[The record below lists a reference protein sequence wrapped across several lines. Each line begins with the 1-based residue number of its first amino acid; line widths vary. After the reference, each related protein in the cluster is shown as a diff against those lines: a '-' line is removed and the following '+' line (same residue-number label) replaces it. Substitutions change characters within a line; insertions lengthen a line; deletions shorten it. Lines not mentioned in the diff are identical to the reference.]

1 MLEKLINFAVD
12 TIQQIQ
18 FDDYDE
24 KEFAIAKVGF
34 LSTRPNSH
42 GLEISEEV
50 LRKCASTVLGKWM
63 VAKMNWLGTD
73 TMSHETDEQIMGAF
87 PKDQEI
93 EFVEDDDGYLRAY
106 ATAVISKLYAKKYCD
121 IFGKDN
127 NRAVSVEMKV
137 QSENNEDMNDIV
149 LSFSITAVTTLGK
162 GIAPSCPES
171 DVTMIRFSQE
181 DADAY
186 FNKMNE
192 HNLTPLKKFAKER
205 IESMAKTYKIDKS
218 KEAMSDKAW
227 GEVDK
232 ASMRDKIMEAGNKA
246 TLVKAVYMLVEDGWE
261 EAPSEHLKYPVME
274 LKGDTFVY
282 NRDGLASALGYAKKE
297 NETSVVNK
305 IEKIYKKLD
314 LDDNEGGKE
323 EKMAEIEFSAVNIG
337 DLWGRVWEAI
347 RGHDA
352 WDYCIQGI
360 YEEDNQKFAVLIDRE
375 QKLYR
380 LDFSLTEEGMVVSD
394 ELIEVKQEF
403 TDTDNI
409 KKFAEPEN
417 VERYTK
423 FADPKDEDDESDD
436 KDDKDDEDE
445 DEDEPKE
452 EPTKMSE
459 DEMMAKI
466 AELEKSVE
474 ERDHIIMDKDTELEE
489 LRAYKAAVVAKEM
502 ACRVDSV
509 MEEVRTYINDEQFA
523 EFKAE
528 GLSCGEN
535 DIDAWSNKVKATCFS
550 EVKKNIKKDDKGVF
564 SFAMPKVIKH
574 SDPNSV
580 WEKLENK

>member
-42 GLEISEEV
+42 GLEISEKV
-50 LRKCASTVLGKWM
+50 LRECASTVLGKWM

-73 TMSHETDEQIMGAF
+73 ATTHEPDEQIMGIF
-87 PKDQEI
+87 PKEQEI

-106 ATAVISKLYAKKYCD
+106 ATAVISKMYAKKYYD
-121 IFGKDN
+121 MFVDDN
-127 NRAVSVEMKV
+127 ERAVSVEMRV
-137 QSENNEDMNDIV
+137 ETENGDDTNDKV
-149 LSFSITAVTTLGK
+149 LSLNIVGVTTLGK
-162 GIAPSCPES
+162 AVKPSCPES

-232 ASMRDKIMEAGNKA
+232 TTMRDKIMEANNKA

-282 NRDGLASALGYAKKE
+282 NRDGLTSALGYAKKE
-297 NETSVVNK
+297 NETTVVNK

-337 DLWGRVWEAI
+337 DLWGRVYAAI
-347 RGHDA
+347 REHDA

-360 YEEDNQKFAVLIDRE
+360 YEEDNQKFAILIDRD

-380 LDFSLTEEGMVVSD
+380 LDFSLTEEGMTASD
-394 ELIEVKQEF
+394 ELAEVKQEF
-403 TDTDNI
+403 TEIDNI

-417 VERYTK
+417 VEQYTK

-436 KDDKDDEDE
+436 KDDEDE
-445 DEDEPKE
+445 NEHKE
-452 EPTKMSE
+452 EPTKMSK

-574 SDPNSV
+574 SDPNSI

>member
-1 MLEKLINFAVD
+1 MLEKLIKFAVD

-42 GLEISEEV
+42 GLEISEKV
-50 LRKCASTVLGKWM
+50 LRECASTVLGKWM

-73 TMSHETDEQIMGAF
+73 ATTHEPDEQIMGIF
-87 PKDQEI
+87 PKEQEI

-106 ATAVISKLYAKKYCD
+106 ATAVISKMYAKKYYD
-121 IFGKDN
+121 MFVDDN
-127 NRAVSVEMKV
+127 ERAVSVEMRV
-137 QSENNEDMNDIV
+137 ETENGDDTNDKV
-149 LSFSITAVTTLGK
+149 LSLNIVGVTTLGK
-162 GIAPSCPES
+162 AVKPSCPES

-232 ASMRDKIMEAGNKA
+232 TAMRDKIMEANNKA

-282 NRDGLASALGYAKKE
+282 NRDGLTSALGYAKKE
-297 NETSVVNK
+297 NETTVVNK
-305 IEKIYKKLD
+305 IEKIYKKLN

-337 DLWGRVWEAI
+337 DLWGRVYAAI
-347 RGHDA
+347 REHDA

-360 YEEDNQKFAVLIDRE
+360 YEEDNQKFAILIDRD

-380 LDFSLTEEGMVVSD
+380 LDFSLTEEGMTASD
-394 ELIEVKQEF
+394 ELAEVKQEF
-403 TDTDNI
+403 TETDNI

-417 VERYTK
+417 VEQYTK
-423 FADPKDEDDESDD
+423 FADPKDEDDEP
-436 KDDKDDEDE
+436 DDKDDEDG
-445 DEDEPKE
+445 DEPKE
-452 EPTKMSE
+452 ESTKMSE

-550 EVKKNIKKDDKGVF
+550 EVKKTIKKDDKGVF
-564 SFAMPKVIKH
+564 SFAMPKIIKH
-574 SDPNSV
+574 SDPNSI
-580 WEKLENK
+580 WEKLESK

>member
-50 LRKCASTVLGKWM
+50 LRECASTVLGKWM

-73 TMSHETDEQIMGAF
+73 ATTHEPDEQIMGIF

-106 ATAVISKLYAKKYCD
+106 ATAVISKMYAKKYYD
-121 IFGKDN
+121 MFVDDN
-127 NRAVSVEMKV
+127 ERAVSVEMGV
-137 QSENNEDMNDIV
+137 ETENGDDMNDKV
-149 LSFSITAVTTLGK
+149 LSLNIVGVTTLGK
-162 GIAPSCPES
+162 AVKPSCPES

-192 HNLTPLKKFAKER
+192 HNLTPLKNFAKER

-218 KEAMSDKAW
+218 KEAMSEKAW

-232 ASMRDKIMEAGNKA
+232 AAMRDKIMEASNKA
-246 TLVKAVYMLVEDGWE
+246 TLVKAVYMFVEDGWE

-297 NETSVVNK
+297 NETTVVNK

-337 DLWGRVWEAI
+337 DLWGRVYAAI
-347 RGHDA
+347 REHDA

-360 YEEDNQKFAVLIDRE
+360 YEEDNQKFAILIDRD

-380 LDFSLTEEGMVVSD
+380 LNFSLTEEGMTVSD
-394 ELIEVKQEF
+394 ELAEVKQEF
-403 TDTDNI
+403 TETDNI

-417 VERYTK
+417 VEQYTK
-423 FADPKDEDDESDD
+423 FADPKGEDDEPDD
-436 KDDKDDEDE
+436 KDDK

-574 SDPNSV
+574 SDPNSI

>member
-1 MLEKLINFAVD
+1 MLEKKVNFQMDEVLPEWLEG
-12 TIQQIQ
+12 
-18 FDDYDE
+18 YDE
-24 KEFAIAKVGF
+24 DKFTVFKACF
-34 LSTRPNSH
+34 LSSAKNSH
-42 GLEISEEV
+42 NLDISPAV
-50 LRKCASTVLGKWM
+50 LKRDAKTILGNFLVAKLQYGDASTHLPSEIIYGY
-63 VAKMNWLGTD
+63 
-73 TMSHETDEQIMGAF
+73 F
-87 PKDQEI
+87 PKEQEI
-93 EFVEDDDGYLRAY
+93 EFEDTDNGIVKAWAY
-106 ATAVISKLYAKKYCD
+106 CVISKQYGQEFNE
-121 IFGKDN
+121 IFDLQN
-127 NRAVSVEMKV
+127 LRNTSVEMKV
-137 QSENNEDMNDIV
+137 KVVNDEDEGEVESFDIYG
-149 LSFSITAVTTLGK
+149 LTCLGVSVK
-162 GIAPSCPES
+162 GSCP
-171 DVTMIRFSQE
+171 DAMMTMVRFSQE

-205 IESMAKTYKIDKS
+205 IKSMAEKDNYVNHPIDTS
-218 KEAMSDKAW
+218 KEALHEGEWDGQKAKQ
-227 GEVDK
+227 D
-232 ASMRDKIMEAGNKA
+232 
-246 TLVKAVYMLVEDGWE
+246 LVKEKNFKSLAPKVCMKLEEGWE
-261 EAPSEHLKYPVME
+261 DREVTKLGYPVMM
-274 LKGDTFVY
+274 LYDGKWVY
-282 NRDGLASALGYAKKE
+282 SRQGLASALGYAKKE
-297 NETSVVNK
+297 NETTVVNK

-337 DLWGRVWEAI
+337 DLWGRVYAAI
-347 RGHDA
+347 RKHEA
-352 WDYCIQGI
+352 WDYCVQGI
-360 YEEDNQKFAVLIDRE
+360 YEEDNQKFAVLIDRD

-380 LDFSLTEEGMVVSD
+380 LDFSLTEEGMIASD
-394 ELIEVKQEF
+394 ELTEVKQEF

-417 VERYTK
+417 VEQYTK
-423 FADPKDEDDESDD
+423 FADPKDDDDDESDD
-436 KDDKDDEDE
+436 KDDKDDE

-459 DEMMAKI
+459 DEMMTKI

-474 ERDHIIMDKDTELEE
+474 ERDHIIMDKDAELEE

>member
-50 LRKCASTVLGKWM
+50 LRECASTVLGKWM

-73 TMSHETDEQIMGAF
+73 FMSHETDEQIMGAF

-93 EFVEDDDGYLRAY
+93 EFVEDEDGYLRAY

-121 IFGKDN
+121 IFVEDN
-127 NRAVSVEMKV
+127 ERAVSVEMTV
-137 QSENNEDMNDIV
+137 ITENDEDMNDTI

-162 GIAPSCPES
+162 NVLPSCPES

-232 ASMRDKIMEAGNKA
+232 TAMRDKIMEADNKA

-261 EAPSEHLKYPVME
+261 EAPSEHLKYPVMMFE
-274 LKGDTFVY
+274 GDTLVY
-282 NRDGLASALGYAKKE
+282 NRGGLSSALGYAKKE
-297 NETSVVNK
+297 NETTVVNK

-314 LDDNEGGKE
+314 LDDNDGGKE
-323 EKMAEIEFSAVNIG
+323 EKMAEIEFSAVNISN
-337 DLWGRVWEAI
+337 LWSRIYDVIHE
-347 RGHDA
+347 HDD

-360 YEEDNQKFAVLIDRE
+360 YEEDNRKFAILIGRD

-380 LDFSLTEEGMVVSD
+380 LDFSLTEEGMTVSD
-394 ELIEVKQEF
+394 ELAEVKQEF

-417 VERYTK
+417 AEQYTK
-423 FADPKDEDDESDD
+423 FADPK
-436 KDDKDDEDE
+436 KDEDE
-445 DEDEPKE
+445 GEEG

-466 AELEKSVE
+466 TELEKSVE

-489 LRAYKAAVVAKEM
+489 LRAYKVGVVAKENM
-502 ACRVDSV
+502 AKVDSI
-509 MEEVRTYINDEQFA
+509 MEEVKPYVSEEKFA

-528 GLSCGEN
+528 GLACDAET
-535 DIDAWSNKVKATCFS
+535 IDAWSNKIKAACFS

-564 SFAMPKVIKH
+564 TFAMPCPTHKSK
-574 SDPNSV
+574 SNSI
-580 WEKLENK
+580 WDRLENK

>member
-1 MLEKLINFAVD
+1 MLEKLINFTVD

-42 GLEISEEV
+42 GLEISKKV
-50 LRKCASTVLGKWM
+50 LRECASTVLGKWM

-73 TMSHETDEQIMGAF
+73 ATTHEPDEQIMGIF
-87 PKDQEI
+87 PKEQEI

-106 ATAVISKLYAKKYCD
+106 ATAVISKMYAKKYYD
-121 IFGKDN
+121 MFVDDN
-127 NRAVSVEMKV
+127 ERAVSVEMRV
-137 QSENNEDMNDIV
+137 ETENGDDTNDKV
-149 LSFSITAVTTLGK
+149 LSLNIVGVTTLGK
-162 GIAPSCPES
+162 AVKPSCPES

-232 ASMRDKIMEAGNKA
+232 TTMRDKIMEANNKA

-282 NRDGLASALGYAKKE
+282 NRDGLTSALGYAKKE
-297 NETSVVNK
+297 NETTVVNK

-337 DLWGRVWEAI
+337 DLWGHVYHAI
-347 RGHDA
+347 HEHDA

-360 YEEDNQKFAVLIDRE
+360 YEEDNQKFAILIDRD

-380 LDFSLTEEGMVVSD
+380 LNFSLTEEGFSYD
-394 ELIEVKQEF
+394 EELVEVKQEF

-417 VERYTK
+417 VEQYTK

-436 KDDKDDEDE
+436 KDDEDE
-445 DEDEPKE
+445 NEHKE

-564 SFAMPKVIKH
+564 SFAMPKVIKY
-574 SDPNSV
+574 SDPNSI

>member
-1 MLEKLINFAVD
+1 MLEKLINFTVD

-42 GLEISEEV
+42 GLEISEKV
-50 LRKCASTVLGKWM
+50 LRECASTVLGKWM

-73 TMSHETDEQIMGAF
+73 ATTHEPDEQIMGIF
-87 PKDQEI
+87 PKEQEI

-106 ATAVISKLYAKKYCD
+106 ATAVISKMYAKKYYD
-121 IFGKDN
+121 MFVDDN
-127 NRAVSVEMKV
+127 ERAVSVEMRV
-137 QSENNEDMNDIV
+137 ETENGDDTNDKV
-149 LSFSITAVTTLGK
+149 LSLNIVGVTTLGK
-162 GIAPSCPES
+162 AVKPSCPES

-232 ASMRDKIMEAGNKA
+232 TTMRDKIMEANNKA

-282 NRDGLASALGYAKKE
+282 NRDGLTSALGYAKKE
-297 NETSVVNK
+297 NETTVVNK

-323 EKMAEIEFSAVNIG
+323 EKMAEIEFSAVNID
-337 DLWGRVWEAI
+337 DLWGRVYAAI
-347 RGHDA
+347 HEHDA

-360 YEEDNQKFAVLIDRE
+360 YEEDNQKFAVLIDRD

-380 LDFSLTEEGMVVSD
+380 LNFSLTEEGFSYD
-394 ELIEVKQEF
+394 EELVEVKQEF

-417 VERYTK
+417 VEQYTK

-436 KDDKDDEDE
+436 KDDE

-574 SDPNSV
+574 SDPNSI

>member
-42 GLEISEEV
+42 GLEISEKV
-50 LRKCASTVLGKWM
+50 LRECASTVLGKWM

-73 TMSHETDEQIMGAF
+73 ATTHVPSEHIMGSF
-87 PKDQEI
+87 PKDQDI

-106 ATAVISKLYAKKYCD
+106 ATAIISKRYAKDYCKMFD
-121 IFGKDN
+121 DDN
-127 NRAVSVEMKV
+127 ERAVSVEMAV
-137 QSENNEDMNDIV
+137 ITENGEDINDKV
-149 LSFSITAVTTLGK
+149 LSFNIVGVTTLGK
-162 GIAPSCPES
+162 NVAPSCPES

-232 ASMRDKIMEAGNKA
+232 TAMRDKIMEADNKA

-297 NETSVVNK
+297 DETTVVNK

-337 DLWGRVWEAI
+337 DLWGRVYAAI
-347 RGHDA
+347 REHDA

-360 YEEDNQKFAVLIDRE
+360 YEEDNQKFAILIDRD

-380 LDFSLTEEGMVVSD
+380 LDFSLTEEGMTVSD
-394 ELIEVKQEF
+394 ELAEVKQEF
-403 TDTDNI
+403 TETDNI

-417 VERYTK
+417 VEQYTK
-423 FADPKDEDDESDD
+423 FADPKDEDDEPDN
-436 KDDKDDEDE
+436 KDDEDE
-445 DEDEPKE
+445 DDPKE

-574 SDPNSV
+574 SDPNSI

>member
-1 MLEKLINFAVD
+1 MLEKKVNFQMD
-12 TIQQIQ
+12 EILPEWLEG
-18 FDDYDE
+18 YDE
-24 KEFAIAKVGF
+24 DKFTVFKACF
-34 LSTRPNSH
+34 LSSAKNSH
-42 GLEISEEV
+42 NLDISPAV
-50 LRKCASTVLGKWM
+50 LKRDAKTILGNFLVAKLQYGDASTHLPSEIIYGY
-63 VAKMNWLGTD
+63 
-73 TMSHETDEQIMGAF
+73 F
-87 PKDQEI
+87 PKEQDV
-93 EFVEDDDGYLRAY
+93 EFEDTEDGIVKAWAY
-106 ATAVISKLYAKKYCD
+106 CVISKQYGQEFNE
-121 IFGKDN
+121 IFDLQN
-127 NRAVSVEMKV
+127 LRNTSVEMKV
-137 QSENNEDMNDIV
+137 KVVDDADEGEVESFDIYGLTCLG
-149 LSFSITAVTTLGK
+149 LSVEG
-162 GIAPSCPES
+162 SCP
-171 DVTMIRFSQE
+171 DAMMTMIRFSQE

-227 GEVDK
+227 GKVDK
-232 ASMRDKIMEAGNKA
+232 TDLRNKIMEADNKA

-261 EAPSEHLKYPVME
+261 EAPSEHLKYPVMMLE
-274 LKGDTFVY
+274 GDTFVY

-297 NETSVVNK
+297 NETTVVNK

-337 DLWGRVWEAI
+337 DLWGRVYAVIHE
-347 RGHDA
+347 RDA

-360 YEEDNQKFAVLIDRE
+360 YEEDNQKFAVLVDRD

-380 LDFSLTEEGMVVSD
+380 LDFSLTEEGMTASD
-394 ELIEVKQEF
+394 ELAEVKQEF
-403 TDTDNI
+403 TETDNI

-417 VERYTK
+417 VEQYTK
-423 FADPKDEDDESDD
+423 FADPEDD
-436 KDDKDDEDE
+436 DDEDK
-445 DEDEPKE
+445 DEPA
-452 EPTKMSE
+452 KMSE

-466 AELEKSVE
+466 AELEKSIE

-489 LRAYKAAVVAKEM
+489 LRAYKAAAVAKEM

-564 SFAMPKVIKH
+564 SFAMPNVIKH
-574 SDPNSV
+574 STSNSV

>member
-50 LRKCASTVLGKWM
+50 LRECASTVLGKWM
-63 VAKMNWLGTD
+63 VAKMNRLGTD
-73 TMSHETDEQIMGAF
+73 ATTHVPSEHIMGSF
-87 PKDQEI
+87 PKDQDI
-93 EFVEDDDGYLRAY
+93 EFAEDDDGYLRAY
-106 ATAVISKLYAKKYCD
+106 ATAIISKRYAKDYCKMFD
-121 IFGKDN
+121 DDN
-127 NRAVSVEMKV
+127 ERAVSVEMSV
-137 QSENNEDMNDIV
+137 ITENGEDINDKV
-149 LSFSITAVTTLGK
+149 LSFNIVGVTTLGK
-162 GIAPSCPES
+162 NVAPSCPES

-218 KEAMSDKAW
+218 KEAMSDEAW

-232 ASMRDKIMEAGNKA
+232 TAMRDKIMEASNKA

-337 DLWGRVWEAI
+337 DLWGRVYAAI
-347 RGHDA
+347 REHDA

-360 YEEDNQKFAVLIDRE
+360 YEEDNQKFAILIDRD

-380 LDFSLTEEGMVVSD
+380 LDFSLTEEGMTASD
-394 ELIEVKQEF
+394 ELTEVKQEF
-403 TDTDNI
+403 TETDNI

-417 VERYTK
+417 VEQYTK
-423 FADPKDEDDESDD
+423 FADPKDDDEP
-436 KDDKDDEDE
+436 DDKDDEDG
-445 DEDEPKE
+445 DEPKE
-452 EPTKMSE
+452 NPTKMSE

-528 GLSCGEN
+528 GLSCSEN

-574 SDPNSV
+574 SDPNSI

>member
-34 LSTRPNSH
+34 LSTRSNSH
-42 GLEISEEV
+42 GLEISEKV
-50 LRKCASTVLGKWM
+50 LRECASTVLGKWM

-73 TMSHETDEQIMGAF
+73 ATTHVPSEHIMGSF
-87 PKDQEI
+87 PKDQDV

-106 ATAVISKLYAKKYCD
+106 ATAIISKRYAKDYCKMFD
-121 IFGKDN
+121 DDN
-127 NRAVSVEMKV
+127 ERAVSVEMAV
-137 QSENNEDMNDIV
+137 VTENGEDINDKV
-149 LSFSITAVTTLGK
+149 LSFNIVGVTTLGK
-162 GIAPSCPES
+162 NVAPSCPES

-227 GEVDK
+227 GDVDK
-232 ASMRDKIMEAGNKA
+232 TVMRDKIMEASNKA

-297 NETSVVNK
+297 DETTVVNK

-337 DLWGRVWEAI
+337 DLWGRVYAVI
-347 RGHDA
+347 REHDA

-360 YEEDNQKFAVLIDRE
+360 YEEDNQKFAILIDRD

-380 LDFSLTEEGMVVSD
+380 LDFSLTEEGMTASD
-394 ELIEVKQEF
+394 ELAEVKQEF
-403 TDTDNI
+403 TETDNI

-417 VERYTK
+417 VEQYTK
-423 FADPKDEDDESDD
+423 FADPKKNEGEGEVGEKKPDEG
-436 KDDKDDEDE
+436 
-445 DEDEPKE
+445 

-466 AELEKSVE
+466 AELEKSIE

-564 SFAMPKVIKH
+564 SFAMPKVIKY
-574 SDPNSV
+574 SDPNSI

>member
-42 GLEISEEV
+42 GLEISEKV
-50 LRKCASTVLGKWM
+50 LRECASTVLGKWM
-63 VAKMNWLGTD
+63 VAKMNWFGTD
-73 TMSHETDEQIMGAF
+73 ATTHVPSEHIMGSF
-87 PKDQEI
+87 PKDQDV

-106 ATAVISKLYAKKYCD
+106 ATAIISKRYAKDYCKMFD
-121 IFGKDN
+121 DDN
-127 NRAVSVEMKV
+127 ERAVSVEMAV
-137 QSENNEDMNDIV
+137 ITENGEDINDKV
-149 LSFSITAVTTLGK
+149 LSFNIVGVTTLGK
-162 GIAPSCPES
+162 NVAPSCPES

-218 KEAMSDKAW
+218 KEAMSGKAW

-232 ASMRDKIMEAGNKA
+232 AAMRDKIMEASNKA

-282 NRDGLASALGYAKKE
+282 NRDGLAFALGYAKKE
-297 NETSVVNK
+297 NETTVVNK

-314 LDDNEGGKE
+314 LDDNESGKE

-337 DLWGRVWEAI
+337 DLWGRVYAAI
-347 RGHDA
+347 REHDA

-360 YEEDNQKFAVLIDRE
+360 YEEDNQKFAILIDRD

-380 LDFSLTEEGMVVSD
+380 LDFSLTEEGMTASD
-394 ELIEVKQEF
+394 ELAEVKQEF
-403 TDTDNI
+403 TETDNI

-417 VERYTK
+417 VEQYTK
-423 FADPKDEDDESDD
+423 FADPKDTDDESDD
-436 KDDKDDEDE
+436 KDDE

-574 SDPNSV
+574 SDPNSI

>member
-42 GLEISEEV
+42 GLEISEKV
-50 LRKCASTVLGKWM
+50 LRECASTVLGKWM

-73 TMSHETDEQIMGAF
+73 ATTHVPSEHIMGSF
-87 PKDQEI
+87 PKDQDI
-93 EFVEDDDGYLRAY
+93 EFAEDDDGYLRAY
-106 ATAVISKLYAKKYCD
+106 ATAIISKRYAKDYCKMFD
-121 IFGKDN
+121 DDN
-127 NRAVSVEMKV
+127 ERAVSVEMSV
-137 QSENNEDMNDIV
+137 ITENGEDINDKV
-149 LSFSITAVTTLGK
+149 LSFNIVGVTTLGK
-162 GIAPSCPES
+162 NVAPSCPES
-171 DVTMIRFSQE
+171 DITMIRFSQE

-232 ASMRDKIMEAGNKA
+232 TSMRDKIMEASNKA
-246 TLVKAVYMLVEDGWE
+246 TLVKAVYMLVGDGWE

-297 NETSVVNK
+297 DETTVVNK

-337 DLWGRVWEAI
+337 DLWGRVYATI
-347 RGHDA
+347 REHDA

-360 YEEDNQKFAVLIDRE
+360 YEEDNQKFAILIDRD

-380 LDFSLTEEGMVVSD
+380 LDFSLTEEGMTASD
-394 ELIEVKQEF
+394 ELVEVEQEF
-403 TDTDNI
+403 TETDNI

-417 VERYTK
+417 VEQYTK
-423 FADPKDEDDESDD
+423 FA
-436 KDDKDDEDE
+436 
-445 DEDEPKE
+445 EPKKNE
-452 EPTKMSE
+452 GEGEVGEEKPDEGEPTKMSE

-574 SDPNSV
+574 SGPNSI

>member
-50 LRKCASTVLGKWM
+50 LRECASTVLGKWM

-73 TMSHETDEQIMGAF
+73 ATTHVPSEHIMGSF
-87 PKDQEI
+87 PKDQDV

-106 ATAVISKLYAKKYCD
+106 ATAIISKRYAKDYCKMFD
-121 IFGKDN
+121 DDN
-127 NRAVSVEMKV
+127 ERAVSVEMAV
-137 QSENNEDMNDIV
+137 VTENGEDINDKV
-149 LSFSITAVTTLGK
+149 LSFNIVGVTTLGK
-162 GIAPSCPES
+162 NVAPSCPES

-227 GEVDK
+227 GDVDK
-232 ASMRDKIMEAGNKA
+232 TVMRDKIMEASNKA

-297 NETSVVNK
+297 DETTVVNK

-337 DLWGRVWEAI
+337 DLWGRVYAVI
-347 RGHDA
+347 REHDA

-360 YEEDNQKFAVLIDRE
+360 YEEDNQKFAILIDRD

-380 LDFSLTEEGMVVSD
+380 LDFSLTEEGMTASD
-394 ELIEVKQEF
+394 ELAEVKQEF
-403 TDTDNI
+403 TETDNI

-417 VERYTK
+417 VEQYTK
-423 FADPKDEDDESDD
+423 FADPKKNEGEGEVGEKKPDEG
-436 KDDKDDEDE
+436 
-445 DEDEPKE
+445 

-466 AELEKSVE
+466 AELENSIE

-574 SDPNSV
+574 SDPNSI

>member
-50 LRKCASTVLGKWM
+50 LRECASTVLGKWM

-73 TMSHETDEQIMGAF
+73 ATTHVPSEHIMGSF
-87 PKDQEI
+87 PKDQDI

-106 ATAVISKLYAKKYCD
+106 ATAIISKRYAKDYCKMFD
-121 IFGKDN
+121 DDN
-127 NRAVSVEMKV
+127 ERAVSVEMSV
-137 QSENNEDMNDIV
+137 ITENGEDINDKV
-149 LSFSITAVTTLGK
+149 LSFNIVGVTTLGK
-162 GIAPSCPES
+162 NVAPSCPES

-232 ASMRDKIMEAGNKA
+232 AAMRDKIMEADNKA
-246 TLVKAVYMLVEDGWE
+246 TLVKAVYMLVENGWE

-297 NETSVVNK
+297 NETTVVNK

-337 DLWGRVWEAI
+337 DLWGHVYTAI
-347 RGHDA
+347 REHDA
-352 WDYCIQGI
+352 WDYYIQGI
-360 YEEDNQKFAVLIDRE
+360 YEEDNQKFAILVDRD

-380 LDFSLTEEGMVVSD
+380 LNFSLTEEGFGYD
-394 ELIEVKQEF
+394 EELVEVKQEF

-417 VERYTK
+417 VEQYTK
-423 FADPKDEDDESDD
+423 FADPKDDKGEGEKGEEKPDEG
-436 KDDKDDEDE
+436 
-445 DEDEPKE
+445 

-574 SDPNSV
+574 SDPNSI

>member
-34 LSTRPNSH
+34 LSTRPNNH
-42 GLEISEEV
+42 GLEISEKV
-50 LRKCASTVLGKWM
+50 LRECASTVLGKWM

-73 TMSHETDEQIMGAF
+73 ATTHEPDEQIMGIF
-87 PKDQEI
+87 PKEQEI

-106 ATAVISKLYAKKYCD
+106 ATAVISKMYAKKYYD
-121 IFGKDN
+121 MFVDDN
-127 NRAVSVEMKV
+127 ERAVSVEMGV
-137 QSENNEDMNDIV
+137 ETENGDDMNDKV
-149 LSFSITAVTTLGK
+149 LSLNIVGVTTLGK
-162 GIAPSCPES
+162 AVKPSCPES

-218 KEAMSDKAW
+218 KEAMSDKDW
-227 GEVDK
+227 GSVDK
-232 ASMRDKIMEAGNKA
+232 TELRNKIMEASNKA

-261 EAPSEHLKYPVME
+261 EAPSEHLKYPIME

-297 NETSVVNK
+297 NETTVVNK

-337 DLWGRVWEAI
+337 DLWSKLWIIMTDEQ
-347 RGHDA
+347 H
-352 WDYCIQGI
+352 WDYTIDGI
-360 YEEDNQKFAVLIDRE
+360 YEEDNQKFAILKDRDLN
-375 QKLYR
+375 LYR
-380 LDFSLTEEGMVVSD
+380 LNFSLTEDGLTIADEVV
-394 ELIEVKQEF
+394 EVKQEF
-403 TDTDNI
+403 TETDNI

-417 VERYTK
+417 VEQYTK

-436 KDDKDDEDE
+436 KDDE

-574 SDPNSV
+574 SDPNSI

>member
-50 LRKCASTVLGKWM
+50 LRECASTVLGKWM

-73 TMSHETDEQIMGAF
+73 ATTHVPSEHIMGSF
-87 PKDQEI
+87 PKDQDI

-106 ATAVISKLYAKKYCD
+106 ATAIISKRYAKDYCKMFD
-121 IFGKDN
+121 DDN
-127 NRAVSVEMKV
+127 ERAVSVEMSV
-137 QSENNEDMNDIV
+137 ITENGEDINDKV
-149 LSFSITAVTTLGK
+149 LSFNIVGVTTLGK
-162 GIAPSCPES
+162 SVAPSCPES

-218 KEAMSDKAW
+218 KEAMSEKAW

-232 ASMRDKIMEAGNKA
+232 TAMRDKIMEASNKA

-297 NETSVVNK
+297 DETTVVNK

-337 DLWGRVWEAI
+337 DLWSKLWIIMTDEQ
-347 RGHDA
+347 H
-352 WDYCIQGI
+352 WDYTIDGI
-360 YEEDNQKFAVLIDRE
+360 YEEDNQKFAILKDRDLN
-375 QKLYR
+375 LYR
-380 LDFSLTEEGMVVSD
+380 LNFSLTEDGLTIADEVV
-394 ELIEVKQEF
+394 EVKQEF
-403 TDTDNI
+403 TETDNI

-417 VERYTK
+417 VEQYTK
-423 FADPKDEDDESDD
+423 FADPKKDEGEGEEGEEKPDEG
-436 KDDKDDEDE
+436 
-445 DEDEPKE
+445 

-459 DEMMAKI
+459 DEMMVKI

-564 SFAMPKVIKH
+564 SFAIPKVIKH
-574 SDPNSV
+574 SDPNSI

>member
-42 GLEISEEV
+42 GLEISEKV
-50 LRKCASTVLGKWM
+50 LRECASTVLGKWM

-73 TMSHETDEQIMGAF
+73 ATTHEPDEQIMGVF

-121 IFGKDN
+121 IFVDDN
-127 NRAVSVEMKV
+127 ERAVSVEMRVKT
-137 QSENNEDMNDIV
+137 ENDEDMNDTV
-149 LSFSITAVTTLGK
+149 LSFSITGVTTLGK
-162 GIAPSCPES
+162 EISPSCPES

-205 IESMAKTYKIDKS
+205 TESMAEKNNYVNHPIDTS
-218 KEAMSDKAW
+218 KDALYEGEWDGQKAKQ
-227 GEVDK
+227 D
-232 ASMRDKIMEAGNKA
+232 
-246 TLVKAVYMLVEDGWE
+246 LVKEKNFKSLAPKVCMKLEEGWE
-261 EAPSEHLKYPVME
+261 DREVTKLGYPVMM
-274 LKGDTFVY
+274 LYDGKWVYSTKG
-282 NRDGLASALGYAKKE
+282 LSSALGYAKKE
-297 NETSVVNK
+297 NETTVVNK
-305 IEKIYKKLD
+305 IKKIYKKLD

-337 DLWGRVWEAI
+337 DLWGRVYAVI
-347 RGHDA
+347 REHDA

-360 YEEDNQKFAVLIDRE
+360 YEEDNQKFAILIDRD

-380 LDFSLTEEGMVVSD
+380 LNFSLTEEGMTASE
-394 ELIEVKQEF
+394 ELVEVEQEF
-403 TDTDNI
+403 TETDNI

-417 VERYTK
+417 VEQYTK
-423 FADPKDEDDESDD
+423 FADPKKDEG
-436 KDDKDDEDE
+436 
-445 DEDEPKE
+445 

-489 LRAYKAAVVAKEM
+489 LRAYKAAVVAKENM
-502 ACRVDSV
+502 AKVDSI
-509 MEEVRTYINDEQFA
+509 MEEVKPYVSEEKFA

-528 GLSCGEN
+528 GLSCDAET
-535 DIDAWSNKVKATCFS
+535 IDAWSNKVKAACFS

-564 SFAMPKVIKH
+564 AFAMPCPAPKSK
-574 SDPNSV
+574 SNSI
-580 WEKLENK
+580 WDRLENK

>member
-42 GLEISEEV
+42 GLEISEKV
-50 LRKCASTVLGKWM
+50 LRECASTVLGKWM

-73 TMSHETDEQIMGAF
+73 ATTHVPSEHIMGSF
-87 PKDQEI
+87 PKDQDV

-106 ATAVISKLYAKKYCD
+106 ATAIISKRYAKDYCKM
-121 IFGKDN
+121 FDN
-127 NRAVSVEMKV
+127 DNERAVSVEMSV
-137 QSENNEDMNDIV
+137 ITENGEDINDKV
-149 LSFSITAVTTLGK
+149 LSFNIVGVTTLGK
-162 GIAPSCPES
+162 NVAPSCPES

-186 FNKMNE
+186 FNKINE

-205 IESMAKTYKIDKS
+205 TESMAEKNNYVNHPIDTS
-218 KEAMSDKAW
+218 KDALYEGEWDGQKAKQ
-227 GEVDK
+227 D
-232 ASMRDKIMEAGNKA
+232 
-246 TLVKAVYMLVEDGWE
+246 LVKEKNFKSLAPKVCMKLEEGWE
-261 EAPSEHLKYPVME
+261 DREVTKLGYPVMM
-274 LKGDTFVY
+274 LYDGKWVFSTKG
-282 NRDGLASALGYAKKE
+282 LSSALGYAKKE
-297 NETSVVNK
+297 NETAVVNK
-305 IEKIYKKLD
+305 IKKIYKKLD

-337 DLWGRVWEAI
+337 DLWGRVYAVI
-347 RGHDA
+347 REHDA

-360 YEEDNQKFAVLIDRE
+360 YEEDNQKFAILIDRD

-380 LDFSLTEEGMVVSD
+380 LNFNLTEEGMTASD
-394 ELIEVKQEF
+394 ELVEVEQEF
-403 TDTDNI
+403 TETDNI

-417 VERYTK
+417 VEQYTK
-423 FADPKDEDDESDD
+423 FADPNKDEG
-436 KDDKDDEDE
+436 
-445 DEDEPKE
+445 EPA
-452 EPTKMSE
+452 KMSE

-489 LRAYKAAVVAKEM
+489 LRAYKAAVVAKENM
-502 ACRVDSV
+502 AKVDSI
-509 MEEVRTYINDEQFA
+509 MEEVKPYVSEEKFA

-528 GLSCGEN
+528 GLSCDAET
-535 DIDAWSNKVKATCFS
+535 IDAWSNKVKAACFS

-564 SFAMPKVIKH
+564 AFAMPCPAPKSK
-574 SDPNSV
+574 SNSI
-580 WEKLENK
+580 WDRLENK

>member
-50 LRKCASTVLGKWM
+50 LRECASTVLGKWM

-73 TMSHETDEQIMGAF
+73 ATTHVPSEHIMGSF
-87 PKDQEI
+87 PKDQDV

-106 ATAVISKLYAKKYCD
+106 ATAIISKRYAKDYCKMFD
-121 IFGKDN
+121 DDN
-127 NRAVSVEMKV
+127 ERAVSVEMAV
-137 QSENNEDMNDIV
+137 VTENGEDINDKV
-149 LSFSITAVTTLGK
+149 LSFNIVGVTTLGK
-162 GIAPSCPES
+162 NVAPSCPES

-227 GEVDK
+227 GDVDK
-232 ASMRDKIMEAGNKA
+232 VAMRDKIMEADNKA

-297 NETSVVNK
+297 NETTVVNK

-314 LDDNEGGKE
+314 LNDNEGGKE
-323 EKMAEIEFSAVNIG
+323 EKMAEIEFSAVDIG
-337 DLWGRVWEAI
+337 DMWSRLWHEINEIHRWE
-347 RGHDA
+347 
-352 WDYCIQGI
+352 YGI
-360 YEEDNQKFAVLIDRE
+360 VGVFEEDNKKFAVLRDNNG
-375 QKLYR
+375 KLYR
-380 LDFSLTEEGMVVSD
+380 LDFSLTEDGMTVADEVV
-394 ELIEVKQEF
+394 EVKQEF
-403 TDTDNI
+403 TETDNI

-417 VERYTK
+417 VEQYTK

-436 KDDKDDEDE
+436 KDDE

-574 SDPNSV
+574 SDPNSI

>member
-1 MLEKLINFAVD
+1 MLKKLINFAVD

-18 FDDYDE
+18 FDDYDD

-50 LRKCASTVLGKWM
+50 LRECASTVLGKWM

-73 TMSHETDEQIMGAF
+73 ATTHEPDEQIMGSF
-87 PKDQEI
+87 PKEQEI
-93 EFVEDDDGYLRAY
+93 EFVKDDDGYLRAY
-106 ATAVISKLYAKKYCD
+106 ATAVISKMYAKKYYD
-121 IFGKDN
+121 MFVDDN
-127 NRAVSVEMKV
+127 ERAVSVEMRV
-137 QSENNEDMNDIV
+137 ETENGDDMNDKV
-149 LSFSITAVTTLGK
+149 LSLNIIGVTTLGK
-162 GIAPSCPES
+162 AVNPSCPES

-218 KEAMSDKAW
+218 KGAMSDKAW

-232 ASMRDKIMEAGNKA
+232 AAMRDKIMEAANKA
-246 TLVKAVYMLVEDGWE
+246 TLVKAVYMFVENGWE

-297 NETSVVNK
+297 NEATVVNK

-337 DLWGRVWEAI
+337 DLWGHVYHAI
-347 RGHDA
+347 HEHDV

-360 YEEDNQKFAVLIDRE
+360 YEEDNQKFAVLIDRD

-380 LDFSLTEEGMVVSD
+380 LDFSLTEEGMTAAD

-417 VERYTK
+417 VEQYTK
-423 FADPKDEDDESDD
+423 FADPGDDDDESDD
-436 KDDKDDEDE
+436 KDNEDE
-445 DEDEPKE
+445 DKDEPA
-452 EPTKMSE
+452 KMSE
-459 DEMMAKI
+459 DEMMSKI

-509 MEEVRTYINDEQFA
+509 MEEVRNYINDEQFA

-550 EVKKNIKKDDKGVF
+550 EVKKTIKKDDKGVF

-574 SDPNSV
+574 SDPNSI

>member
-50 LRKCASTVLGKWM
+50 LRECANTVLGKWM

-73 TMSHETDEQIMGAF
+73 ATTHEPDEQIMGIF
-87 PKDQEI
+87 PKEQEI

-106 ATAVISKLYAKKYCD
+106 ATAVISKMYAKKYYD
-121 IFGKDN
+121 MFVDDN
-127 NRAVSVEMKV
+127 ERAVSVEMGV
-137 QSENNEDMNDIV
+137 ETENGDDMNDKV
-149 LSFSITAVTTLGK
+149 LSLNIVGVTTLGK
-162 GIAPSCPES
+162 TVKPSCPES

-232 ASMRDKIMEAGNKA
+232 TAMRDKIMEADNKA

-297 NETSVVNK
+297 NETTVVNK

-337 DLWGRVWEAI
+337 DLWGHVYAAI
-347 RGHDA
+347 REHDA

-360 YEEDNQKFAVLIDRE
+360 YEEDNQKFAILIDRD

-380 LDFSLTEEGMVVSD
+380 LDFSLTEEGMTASD
-394 ELIEVKQEF
+394 ELTEVKQEF
-403 TDTDNI
+403 TETDNI

-417 VERYTK
+417 VEQYTK
-423 FADPKDEDDESDD
+423 FADPKDDDEP
-436 KDDKDDEDE
+436 DDKDDEDG
-445 DEDEPKE
+445 DEPKE
-452 EPTKMSE
+452 NPTKMSE

-574 SDPNSV
+574 SDPNSI